1 MTLYSWWTITYDKL
15 LMAPRAISKQKW
27 SHKRQFPITSQD
39 IIVSCL
45 QLRHRWRWFS
55 KILHKYHQLISGLR
69 LSMESNSI
77 KRSIYLSTINIG
89 WQDTQGQIISDNGI
103 TVISLNRPSEIDHST
118 CTIAVSSEC
127 RSTQPVLLRVLVHV
141 ITWPRLWNTV
151 SGYLSNSES
160 CSSYVC
166 WCYQVHT
173 GRTPSYLHNCVTA
186 SADITSRPRL
196 RSTSSRRYERQ
207 RTLELG
213 RYRFFRRFF
222 KSRYRFRFFKISRY
236 RLRFSVFPHEPTV
249 AYRITPSL
257 TPYALPFPPNGVMGP
272 RICITNCGHKR

>member
-127 RSTQPVLLRVLVHV
+127 SSTQPVLLRVLVHV

-196 RSTSSRRYERQ
+196 RSMHQQSTL
-207 RTLELG
+207 RTAAHARAG
-213 RYRFFRRFF
+213 
-222 KSRYRFRFFKISRY
+222 SV
-236 RLRFSVFPHEPTV
+236 SVFSSVFQKSVSVSVFQNIAISVSVFGFSARTYHCLSNNT
-249 AYRITPSL
+249 ITDTLRPPLSPEWGYGPSNL
-257 TPYALPFPPNGVMGP
+257 HYKLRP
-272 RICITNCGHKR
+272 